1 MNKLH
6 GFVGA
11 ITSATAFGLIPLFS
25 LPVLA
30 TGMSSAAVLV
40 YRFAFAGLIM
50 LVILMCQRK
59 SLHLRFGESLRLMLL
74 SVVYTGSAVFLIE
87 GYRYLSSGIATVI
100 MFSYPVWTALL
111 MMIFR
116 GEKASGTTFLAIAL
130 AVAGVCF
137 LSGIENGAGNISVL
151 GICLELLSGLSY
163 AIYMVAYP
171 TMNIRAIPTIK
182 VNFYIFF
189 FTMLLLM
196 LYATFTSGGLAAI
209 HTGGTLLNLFLLG
222 LLPTV
227 VSNITLILA
236 LKSIG
241 STLVAIL
248 GAFEPLTAMCIGI
261 AVFGEPFTT
270 SIAIGFVLILAAVVL
285 LILKKSS
292 AEVEAAPAPQ
302 HENR

>member
-30 TGMSSAAVLV
+30 TGIPSTAVLV
-40 YRFAFAGLIM
+40 YRFAFACLIM
-50 LVILMCQRK
+50 LVVLMYQRK
-59 SLHLRFGESLRLMLL
+59 SLHLHFGESLRLMLL
-74 SVVYTGSAVFLIE
+74 STVYTGSAVFLME

-100 MFSYPVWTALL
+100 MFSYPAWTALL

-116 GEKASGTTFLAIAL
+116 GEKASGTTFLAIGL

-137 LSGIENGAGNISVL
+137 LSGIENGVGNISVL

-171 TMNIRAIPTIK
+171 TMNIRTMPTIK

-189 FTMLLLM
+189 FTMLLLT
-196 LYATFTSGGLAAI
+196 LYAIFTSGGLPAI
-209 HTGGTLLNLFLLG
+209 HTGTTLLNLFLLG

-236 LKSIG
+236 LKNIG

-261 AVFGEPFTT
+261 TVFGEPFTT
-270 SIAIGFVLILAAVVL
+270 SIAIGFVLILTAVML
-285 LILKKSS
+285 LVLKKSP
-292 AEVEAAPAPQ
+292 AEVEAQPVQQ
-302 HENR
+302 HERR

>member
-50 LVILMCQRK
+50 LVILMCQRQ

-261 AVFGEPFTT
+261 AVFGEPLTT

-285 LILKKSS
+285 LILKKSP
-292 AEVEAAPAPQ
+292 AEVEAQPVQQ
-302 HENR
+302 HERR

>member
-50 LVILMCQRK
+50 LVILMCQRQ

-171 TMNIRAIPTIK
+171 TMNIRTIPTIK

-261 AVFGEPFTT
+261 AVFGEPLTT

-285 LILKKSS
+285 LILKKSP
-292 AEVEAAPAPQ
+292 AEVEAQPVQQ
-302 HENR
+302 HERR

>member
-30 TGMSSAAVLV
+30 TGMPSTAVLV
-40 YRFAFAGLIM
+40 YRFAFACLIM
-50 LVILMCQRK
+50 LVVLMYQRK
-59 SLHLRFGESLRLMLL
+59 SLHLHFGESLRLMLL
-74 SVVYTGSAVFLIE
+74 SVVYTGSAVFLME

-100 MFSYPVWTALL
+100 MFSYPAWTALL

-116 GEKASGTTFLAIAL
+116 GEKASGTTFLAIGL

-137 LSGIENGAGNISVL
+137 LSGIENGVGNISVL
-151 GICLELLSGLSY
+151 GICLELLSGQSY

-171 TMNIRAIPTIK
+171 TMNIRTIPTIK

-189 FTMLLLM
+189 FTMLLLT
-196 LYATFTSGGLAAI
+196 LYAIFTSGGLPAI
-209 HTGGTLLNLFLLG
+209 HTGTTLLNLFLLG

-227 VSNITLILA
+227 VSNITLIMA
-236 LKSIG
+236 LKNIG

-270 SIAIGFVLILAAVVL
+270 SIAIGFVLILTAVML
-285 LILKKSS
+285 LVLKKSP
-292 AEVEAAPAPQ
+292 AEVEA
-302 HENR
+302 

>member
-50 LVILMCQRK
+50 LVILMCQRQ

-171 TMNIRAIPTIK
+171 TMNIRTIPTIK

-227 VSNITLILA
+227 VSNITLILS

-261 AVFGEPFTT
+261 AVFGEPLTT

-285 LILKKSS
+285 LILKKSP
-292 AEVEAAPAPQ
+292 AEVEAQPVQQ
-302 HENR
+302 HERR

>member
-50 LVILMCQRK
+50 LVILMCQRQ

-227 VSNITLILA
+227 VSNITLILS

-261 AVFGEPFTT
+261 AVFGEPLTT

-285 LILKKSS
+285 LILKKSP
-292 AEVEAAPAPQ
+292 AEVEAQPVQQ
-302 HENR
+302 HERR